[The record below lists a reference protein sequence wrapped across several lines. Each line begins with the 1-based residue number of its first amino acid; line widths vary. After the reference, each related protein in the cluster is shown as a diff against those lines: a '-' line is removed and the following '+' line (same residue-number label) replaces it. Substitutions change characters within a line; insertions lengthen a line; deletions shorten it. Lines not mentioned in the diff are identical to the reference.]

1 MTNSIKEALLQRR
14 TNYALSNGS
23 PISDEDIEE
32 IVKTA
37 VLHVPSAFNSQS
49 TRIVL
54 LLGENHRKLWEI
66 TKDILRKIV
75 PAAAF
80 AQTEAKINGA
90 FESGHGTILYYED
103 QAVVRGLQTQFAA
116 YKDNFPIWSQH
127 TSAMHQFAIW
137 TMLTDAEFGV
147 NLQHYNPLIDEEV
160 AKAFDINPDWK
171 LIAEM
176 PFGVA
181 LQGPGEKQF
190 APLEDRLKVFK

>member
-80 AQTEAKINGA
+80 VQTEAKINGA

-103 QAVVRGLQTQFAA
+103 QAVVRGLQAQFAA

-137 TMLTDAEFGV
+137 TMLTDAGFGV

>member
-80 AQTEAKINGA
+80 VQTEAKINGA

-103 QAVVRGLQTQFAA
+103 QSVVRGLQVQFAA

-137 TMLTDAEFGV
+137 TMLTDAGFGV

-181 LQGPGEKQF
+181 LQGAGEKQF

>member
-103 QAVVRGLQTQFAA
+103 QAVVRGLQAQFAA
-116 YKDNFPIWSQH
+116 YNDNFPIWSQH

-137 TMLTDAEFGV
+137 TMLTDAGFGV

-160 AKAFDINPDWK
+160 AKAFDINSDWK

-190 APLEDRLKVFK
+190 APVEDRLKVFK

>member
-1 MTNSIKEALLQRR
+1 MTNSIKEALIQRR

-80 AQTEAKINGA
+80 VQTEAKINGA

-103 QAVVRGLQTQFAA
+103 QSVVRGLQVQFAA

-137 TMLTDAEFGV
+137 TMLTDAGFGV

-181 LQGPGEKQF
+181 LQGAGEKQF

>member
-103 QAVVRGLQTQFAA
+103 
-116 YKDNFPIWSQH
+116 
-127 TSAMHQFAIW
+127 
-137 TMLTDAEFGV
+137 
-147 NLQHYNPLIDEEV
+147 
-160 AKAFDINPDWK
+160 
-171 LIAEM
+171 
-176 PFGVA
+176 
-181 LQGPGEKQF
+181 
-190 APLEDRLKVFK
+190 

>member
-103 QAVVRGLQTQFAA
+103 QAVVRGLQAQFAA

-137 TMLTDAEFGV
+137 TMLTDAGFGV

-181 LQGPGEKQF
+181 LQGAGEKQF
-190 APLEDRLKVFK
+190 APVEDRLKVFK

>member
-103 QAVVRGLQTQFAA
+103 QAVVRGLQAQFAA

-137 TMLTDAEFGV
+137 TMLTDAGFGV
-147 NLQHYNPLIDEEV
+147 NLQHYNPLID
-160 AKAFDINPDWK
+160 
-171 LIAEM
+171 
-176 PFGVA
+176 
-181 LQGPGEKQF
+181 
-190 APLEDRLKVFK
+190 